1 MESEIQ
7 WHTERVFGHC
17 LENRLQSLTSEGY
30 EIVSVEKSKDKW
42 LIIAHRSRKN
52 LPSKK
57 PFGFQAV

>member
-17 LENRLQSLTSEGY
+17 LENRLQSLTGERY
-30 EIVSVEKSKDKW
+30 EIVNVEKSKNKW
-42 LIIAHRSRKN
+42 LIIAHRNKKY

-57 PFGFQAV
+57 PIGFQAV